1 MIFYTER
8 LTAALADRFT
18 DEDEIVDVANY
29 GCSGG
34 VSGFIYYNQTNEF
47 FDDFEDDIEDV
58 CFDILGDGYLA
69 QLAECEDSIQ
79 GLKNKMVWFVVQAY
93 CSRIVDILEEVDNAS
108 AA

>member
-1 MIFYTER
+1 MLFYTER

-18 DEDEIVDVANY
+18 NEDEIIDIANY

-34 VSGFIYYNQTNEF
+34 VPGFIYYAQTNEF

-58 CFDILGDGYLA
+58 CFDVLGDEYLS
-69 QLAECEDSIQ
+69 QLAKCEDSIQ
-79 GLKNKMVWFVVQAY
+79 GIKNKMVWFTVEEY
-93 CSRIVDILEEVDNAS
+93 CRRLVDMMEEEE

>member
-1 MIFYTER
+1 MLFYTER

-18 DEDEIVDVANY
+18 DEDEIIDVANY

-34 VSGFIYYNQTNEF
+34 VSGFIYYTQTNEF

-58 CFDILGDGYLA
+58 CFDVLGDEYLS
-69 QLAECEDSIQ
+69 QLAKCEDSIQ
-79 GLKNKMVWFVVQAY
+79 GLKNKMVWFTVEEY
-93 CSRIVDILEEVDNAS
+93 CRRLVDMMEEEE

>member
-1 MIFYTER
+1 MLFYTER

-18 DEDEIVDVANY
+18 DEDEIIDVANY

-58 CFDILGDGYLA
+58 CFDILGDDYLSE
-69 QLAECEDSIQ
+69 LAKCETSIQ
-79 GLKNKMVWFVVQAY
+79 GLKNKMVWFVVQEY
-93 CSRIVDILEEVDNAS
+93 CNRLVTLMEEEE

>member
-1 MIFYTER
+1 MLFYTER

-18 DEDEIVDVANY
+18 DEDEIIDVANY

-58 CFDILGDGYLA
+58 CFDILGDDYLSD
-69 QLAECEDSIQ
+69 LATNENSIQ
-79 GLKNKMVWFVVQAY
+79 GLKNKMVWFIVQQY
-93 CSRIVDILEEVDNAS
+93 CSRLVDMMEEEE

>member
-1 MIFYTER
+1 MLFYTER

-18 DEDEIVDVANY
+18 DEDEIIDVANY

-58 CFDILGDGYLA
+58 CFDILGDDYLSD
-69 QLAECEDSIQ
+69 LAANENSIQ
-79 GLKNKMVWFVVQAY
+79 GLKNKMVWFTVQQY
-93 CSRIVDILEEVDNAS
+93 CSRLVDMMEEEE

>member
-1 MIFYTER
+1 MLFYTER

-18 DEDEIVDVANY
+18 DEDEIIDVANY

-34 VSGFIYYNQTNEF
+34 VSGFVYYNQTNEF

-58 CFDILGDGYLA
+58 CFDILGDDYLSD
-69 QLAECEDSIQ
+69 LATNENSIQ
-79 GLKNKMVWFVVQAY
+79 GLKNKMVWFTVQQY
-93 CSRIVDILEEVDNAS
+93 CSRLVDMMEEEE